1 MNYIHKLQEEV
12 QEKDQELKAVQDGL
26 ANLREYLLSGK
37 FRCGDSLDG
46 YVNVQDVLN
55 RMPK

>member
-1 MNYIHKLQEEV
+1 MNYIHQLQNEV
-12 QEKDQELKAVQDGL
+12 KENRDALQDFREAL
-26 ANLREYLLSGK
+26 QDLRAYLQSDK

-55 RMPK
+55 RLPN